1 ALQDRP
7 DQPVYIETARKR
19 GYRFVAR
26 VSDDRADAM
35 TDSPRAQSPKIVGRD
50 AALAGLEEHLEQA
63 SRGQRQLVFVTG
75 DAGIGK
81 TTLVDTFH
89 QRIDAR
95 RDLVVARGQCVE
107 GFGGKEAYYPI
118 LEACAH
124 FLRESKTDVGIETL
138 ARLAPTWLI
147 QFPALVKPEQKDTL
161 Q

>member
-1 ALQDRP
+1 ETYVNPEVVKKYILELRKALQDRP
-7 DQPVYIETARKR
+7 EQPVYIETARKR
-19 GYRFVAR
+19 GYRFVAPVR
-26 VSDDRADAM
+26 DDRADAM

-50 AALAGLEEHLEQA
+50 AALAGLEQHLEQA

-81 TTLVDTFH
+81 TTLVDAFH
-89 QRIDAR
+89 QRIAA

-124 FLRESKTDVGIETL
+124 FLRESKTDGGIETL
-138 ARLAPTWLI
+138 ARL
-147 QFPALVKPEQKDTL
+147 
-161 Q
+161 